1 MAEVTPEVVTPV
13 ETPVAAPEATQ
24 QPESTADQVESPEGQ
39 EPAAVEPE
47 KTLTQSE
54 VNKLIAREKAKEAKR
69 VERTFRAEAERDLLQ
84 KQLEARD
91 RPAVAQP
98 KGKPRPEDFAGR
110 PYEEYVDAVADWRA
124 EQKVSELREQD
135 ETKQRQQ
142 QEFMRMHEASQRL
155 HKGAEKYPDFKEVV
169 EGGAYISPDMG
180 DAITRVSNPAD
191 VAYFLCQNHDEAQRI
206 FSLPSP
212 IDRIW
217 AIRDVATKLAAPP
230 APTRTPAPIVPAS
243 PRPST
248 EKKLEDAESQEEFN
262 AIRKRQIAAR
272 KR

>member
-1 MAEVTPEVVTPV
+1 MAELPEVVTS

-24 QPESTADQVESPEGQ
+24 IPDSTAGQGDSPEGQ

-69 VERTFRAEAERDLLQ
+69 VERTFRAEAERDLLLRQ
-84 KQLEARD
+84 QEARE
-91 RPAVAQP
+91 RPVAAQP

-110 PYEEYVDAVADWRA
+110 PYEDYVEAVADWRA
-124 EQKVSELREQD
+124 EQKISELRQQGEAA
-135 ETKQRQQ
+135 QRQQ
-142 QEFMRMHEASQRL
+142 QDFMRAHEASQRL
-155 HKGAEKYPDFKEVV
+155 HKGADKYPDFKEVI

-180 DAITRVSNPAD
+180 DAITRVPNPAD

-217 AIRDVATKLAAPP
+217 AIRDVASKLAAPP
-230 APTRTPAPIVPAS
+230 APTRTPAPIVPSS

-248 EKKLEDAESQEEFN
+248 EKKLEDAQTQEEFN
-262 AIRKRQIAAR
+262 AIRRRQIAAR
-272 KR
+272 RR